1 MAKKWQELKG
11 RGGPYTAEELRILN
25 TRPGMTAISS
35 NAWECETCGRISGQ
49 YTSGEYTAHLRATG
63 KLLEPVKPEPPADV
77 RALDEAWQ
85 RHEAVLQG
93 VTKDLAE
100 AQVELSQARR
110 AVNEDAERRRL
121 AQQRGRDVDTAR
133 ETRHRAMVDQ
143 AEARVQ
149 QLQQAH
155 QEAAQARNVALQEYM
170 TAYAA
175 FRRRVREE
183 EQAKRTP
190 APEPKQSALDRWLG
204 GKKSA

>member
-25 TRPGMTAISS
+25 TRPGMTAISN
-35 NAWECETCGRISGQ
+35 NAWECETCGGIRGQ

-63 KLLEPVKPEPPADV
+63 KLVEPVKPEPPEDV

-110 AVNEDAERRRL
+110 AVNEDAERRRQ

-133 ETRHRAMVDQ
+133 EMRHRAMVDQ
-143 AEARVQ
+143 AEAKVQ
-149 QLQQAH
+149 QLQEVY
-155 QEAAQARNVALQEYM
+155 QEAVRARNVALQEYCD
-170 TAYAA
+170 AYAQ
-175 FRRRVREE
+175 FRQRGRMEE
-183 EQAKRTP
+183 EASRNP
-190 APEPKQSALDRWLG
+190 APEPKLSALDRWMG